1 MSVPN
6 PAPIDLAEVRRRVDA
21 ALALHLR
28 ERAEHLSSLSEDLRP
43 VGTALIDFCA
53 DGKRIRPLF
62 AYCGW
67 RAAGGGADDEAVISA
82 VSGLELIQAAALVHD
97 DIIDES
103 DSRRG
108 RPSAHRAFERLHLEG
123 GFAGSAEKYGVAV
136 AILLGDLALIWAD
149 AVVQGADLPDPALLR
164 VRRELDL
171 MRIEVMAGQFLDV
184 LEQARPAPPERAVQ
198 SALKVAALKTAS
210 YTVARPMLVGAAIAG
225 AGEQIRAVFATFG
238 HHIGI
243 AFQLR
248 DDLLGV
254 YGDPAV
260 TGKPAG
266 DDLREGKR
274 TALVARALDRLA
286 GRREELGSALGNP
299 ALSTG
304 DIERIR
310 GLISASGAAD
320 DVEQLISEHT
330 ATALNALDGVQL
342 EPAGRDALRSLA
354 ADATRRAR

>member
-1 MSVPN
+1 MSLPST
-6 PAPIDLAEVRRRVDA
+6 APIDLDDVRRRVDA
-21 ALALHLR
+21 ALSAHLAV
-28 ERAEHLSSLSEDLRP
+28 RAAHLGSLSEDLRD
-43 VGTALIDFCA
+43 VGAALIDFCA
-53 DGKRIRPLF
+53 GGKRIRPLF

-67 RAAGGGADDEAVISA
+67 RAAGGGPEDQHVIDA

-123 GFAGSAEKYGVAV
+123 GYSGSAAKYGVAV

-149 AVVQGADLPDPALLR
+149 AVVQGSDLPDAALLR

-184 LEQARPAPPERAVQ
+184 LEQARPAPPELAVQ

-210 YTVARPMLVGAAIAG
+210 YTVARPLLVGAAIAG
-225 AGEQIRAVFATFG
+225 AGEPVRATFTTFG
-238 HHIGI
+238 HHIGV

-274 TALVARALDRLA
+274 TALIALALDRL
-286 GRREELGSALGNP
+286 GDRRAALADALGDP
-299 ALSTG
+299 DLTDA
-304 DIERIR
+304 DVAQVR
-310 GLISASGAAD
+310 GVISDSGAAHDVERLIAEHTSTALATLD
-320 DVEQLISEHT
+320 DVELQS
-330 ATALNALDGVQL
+330 
-342 EPAGRDALRSLA
+342 AGRDALRMLA
-354 ADATRRAR
+354 ADATRRVR